1 MPTSCL
7 PVATPVSIV
16 AEITVA
22 ITTSVIDV
30 IVAVT
35 VAPVASEDV
44 CESRI
49 TIGSTTIH
57 TTVTRIMT
65 VNELFALLIGM

>member
-1 MPTSCL
+1 MPTSRL
-7 PVATPVSIV
+7 PVTTPVSIV

-22 ITTSVIDV
+22 ITTPAIDE

-35 VAPVASEDV
+35 VAPVTSEDV
-44 CESRI
+44 CESRT

-57 TTVTRIMT
+57 TTVTRVMT
-65 VNELFALLIGM
+65 VNELFALLIEM